1 MDARVNTNIAFPLVA
16 DGAAAAHPGVWRR
29 FLRGR
34 PIWTIAVLAAAAVG
48 VLWWHLRAATHTTY
62 STAPVTLGTVAPYVT
77 ASGTVNPVVI
87 VQVGTYVSGVIQEL
101 RCDFNTRVRTN
112 QLCAQID
119 PRPYQ
124 SVVDQDAANLA
135 TARAQLGKD
144 EANLALAK
152 LTFERNRG
160 LLRLDSVSR
169 ETVDTAESTYQ
180 QALSQ
185 IALDKATIMQH
196 QAALK
201 SAQIN
206 LEYTKIVSPV
216 DGTVV
221 SRNVTSGQTVAA
233 SFQTPTLFVI
243 AADLTQMQVDASVSE
258 ADIGGINPGN
268 ESSFTVEAYPSRVF
282 QGRVIQVRQAPQNV
296 QNVVTYD
303 VVIAVQNSEL
313 LLKPGMTAT
322 ARIVTQRH
330 ENVLRVPGR
339 ALRYQPASVTE
350 HAQERGSSP
359 EIWVLRNGS
368 PVAVPV
374 VIGLKDE
381 SYAELTRGDVKPND
395 AVILAEHS
403 AEANQTTLPGHG
415 TVRAPRL

>member
-1 MDARVNTNIAFPLVA
+1 M
-16 DGAAAAHPGVWRR
+16 
-29 FLRGR
+29 
-34 PIWTIAVLAAAAVG
+34 
-48 VLWWHLRAATHTTY
+48 
-62 STAPVTLGTVAPYVT
+62 APYVT

-101 RCDFNTRVRTN
+101 RCDFNTRVRKN

-160 LLRLDSVSR
+160 LLTLDSVSR

-185 IALDKATIMQH
+185 IALDKAAIMQH

-258 ADIGGINPGN
+258 ADIGGINLGN

-282 QGRVIQVRQAPQNV
+282 QGKVIQVRQAPQNV

-303 VVIAVQNSEL
+303 VVIAVQNAEL

-322 ARIVTQRH
+322 ARIVTRRH
-330 ENVLRVPGR
+330 ENVLRVPDR

-381 SYAELTRGDVKPND
+381 SYVEVTRGDVKLND

-403 AEANQTTLPGHG
+403 SEANQPTSPGHA